1 MAIINPYDLRKKFF
15 LNPQKVVDEL
25 EIETGKIVLDFG
37 AGSGF
42 WTLPL
47 ARKVGAK
54 GMVIAVDRSEENLSI
69 IRRKAEQF
77 GFSNIKLLR
86 APYNSKIITVDEKVD
101 YIIISNILTL
111 IGKTKSLIAATKK
124 VANIGTKLIIIDW
137 KQGTM
142 FGTDPGFNIN
152 EQEIIQSANESG
164 YEFIKLLD
172 AGSFHFAL
180 YLNYTGEIYEKR
192 K

>member
-1 MAIINPYDLRKKFF
+1 MAIINPYDLKKKTF
-15 LNPQKVVDEL
+15 LNPQNVIDQL
-25 EIETGKIVLDFG
+25 GIEPGNIVLDFG
-37 AGSGF
+37 SGSGF

-47 ARKVGAK
+47 AEKVGSK

-69 IRRKAEQF
+69 VKRKAEQF
-77 GFSNIKLLR
+77 GLSNIKLLR

-101 YIIISNILTL
+101 YIIISNVFTL

-124 VANIGTKLIIIDW
+124 IANIGTKLIIIDW
-137 KQGTM
+137 KKGTM
-142 FGTDPGFNIN
+142 FGTDPGYEIK
-152 EQEIIQSANESG
+152 EQDIIQAANESG
-164 YEFIKLLD
+164 YQFIKLLD

-180 YLNYTGEIYEKR
+180 HFKYTGEIYEKR